1 MGGSNPDTATLIFA
15 DLADSPAGQAL
26 LCAILNPGALEEAV
40 QATFV
45 GNPQA
50 AVTGPDEGIDAVHA
64 CPHRRPVPTVER
76 PDLVRR
82 NAPDLP
88 VRQFSEAD
96 NGLRAAAVGRGE
108 RSPLLLVVASDAA
121 IAAHPQVAIL
131 SGEQGRKAATG
142 RRVGRRHWQWLKSD
156 SIECLQMIPVLGGS
170 NAEDAQTAVFQQTQ
184 RFEWPCGWSVQDRA
198 ECTTIR
204 MKLEAL
210 LPCFEEQRSIL
221 QGKHGADS
229 RGVVRNRGWQR
240 ILLDAVI
247 LENMKACAREEPKPA
262 SLVARQTMDEG
273 TDLPG
278 RGGASPSQRGG
289 TKQPV
294 GRRQPEGAA
303 GLDGHVVV
311 LAPGAFFALHHVSP
325 ALLPLG

>member
-82 NAPDLP
+82 SAPDLP

-96 NGLRAAAVGRGE
+96 NGLRTAAVGRGE

-131 SGEQGRKAATG
+131 SSEQCGKTAAGE
-142 RRVGRRHWQWLKSD
+142 RVGRRHGQWLETGA
-156 SIECLQMIPVLGGS
+156 IECLQLTLPLGSS
-170 NAEDAQTAVFQQTQ
+170 NAEDGEIAV
-184 RFEWPCGWSVQDRA
+184 
-198 ECTTIR
+198 
-204 MKLEAL
+204 
-210 LPCFEEQRSIL
+210 
-221 QGKHGADS
+221 
-229 RGVVRNRGWQR
+229 
-240 ILLDAVI
+240 LD
-247 LENMKACAREEPKPA
+247 
-262 SLVARQTMDEG
+262 
-273 TDLPG
+273 
-278 RGGASPSQRGG
+278 
-289 TKQPV
+289 
-294 GRRQPEGAA
+294 
-303 GLDGHVVV
+303 
-311 LAPGAFFALHHVSP
+311 
-325 ALLPLG
+325 